1 MYGIPK
7 IPNIKLDNI
16 VTSVL
21 GQIEAALWD
30 ILSLQPKWGIYS
42 NGLIAVEVD
51 SVIDMG
57 VRGTAHVADYRLMT
71 GAFTSYNKVVMP
83 RGYKLTLA
91 VGGGQIEREI
101 FLKWLDDNCQSAT
114 VVDVVMP
121 EKVYES
127 VTLTEYNLRREASK
141 GTASRVIAECLFIE
155 IREVPVTYYKDGEE
169 QADTQNAENPADMP
183 MTPTSYVDN
192 VIYNA
197 KNAAES
203 VLNKVTDTV
212 DKLTD
217 LKNKLSDTAGLVT
230 SGKDIINGVKNG

>member
-21 GQIEAALWD
+21 GHIEAALWD

-42 NGLIAVEVD
+42 DGDVAVEVD
-51 SVIDMG
+51 SVVDMG
-57 VRGTAHVADYRLMT
+57 VSGTAHAADYRLMT
-71 GAFTSYNKVVMP
+71 GAFASYNKVVMP

-91 VGGGQIEREI
+91 VGGGQIEREV
-101 FLKWLDDNCQSAT
+101 FLEWLDDNCQSAT
-114 VVDVVMP
+114 VFDVVMP

-141 GTASRVIAECLFIE
+141 GTATRVIAECLFIE
-155 IREVPVTYYKDGEE
+155 IRDAPVTYYKDGEE
-169 QADTQNAENPADMP
+169 QADTQNAENPADTP
-183 MTPTSYVDN
+183 TTPTSYVQS

-197 KNAAES
+197 KSTAES
-203 VLNKVTDTV
+203 VVNTVTETIDN
-212 DKLTD
+212 LT
-217 LKNKLSDTAGLVT
+217 KIKEG
-230 SGKDIINGVKNG
+230 ING

>member
-42 NGLIAVEVD
+42 DGDVAVEVD
-51 SVIDMG
+51 SVVDMG
-57 VRGTAHVADYRLMT
+57 VSGTAHAADYRLMT
-71 GAFTSYNKVVMP
+71 GAFASYNKVVMP

-91 VGGGQIEREI
+91 VGGGQIEREV
-101 FLKWLDDNCQSAT
+101 FLEWLDDNCQSAT
-114 VVDVVMP
+114 VFDVVMP

-141 GTASRVIAECLFIE
+141 GTATRVIAECLFIE
-155 IREVPVTYYKDGEE
+155 IRDAPVTYYKDGEE
-169 QADTQNAENPADMP
+169 QADTQNAENPADTP
-183 MTPTSYVDN
+183 TTPTSDVQS

-197 KNAAES
+197 KSTAES
-203 VLNKVTDTV
+203 VVNTVTETIDN
-212 DKLTD
+212 LT
-217 LKNKLSDTAGLVT
+217 KIKEG
-230 SGKDIINGVKNG
+230 ING